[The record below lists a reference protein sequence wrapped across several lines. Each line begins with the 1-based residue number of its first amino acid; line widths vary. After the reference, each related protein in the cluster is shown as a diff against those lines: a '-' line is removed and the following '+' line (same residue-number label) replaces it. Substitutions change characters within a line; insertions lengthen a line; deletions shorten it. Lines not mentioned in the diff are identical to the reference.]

1 MSDIQSPPVI
11 LPAEQPDW
19 RLVREAIMS
28 SLDQAHGPLLKGEG
42 LANALGYKNLASLRQ
57 AKKRNQVGV
66 ALFELPNRK
75 GLYALTAEVA
85 DWLATCRLR
94 ADRDSELTK
103 QETAMP

>member
-1 MSDIQSPPVI
+1 MPDIPPEPI
-11 LPAEQPDW
+11 SERLNHPDW
-19 RLVREAIMS
+19 QLVRSAIMS

-103 QETAMP
+103 QEAAMP

>member
-1 MSDIQSPPVI
+1 MT
-11 LPAEQPDW
+11 
-19 RLVREAIMS
+19 
-28 SLDQAHGPLLKGEG
+28 SLEQAHGPLLKGG
-42 LANALGYKNLASLRQ
+42 ALANALGYKNLAALRQ

-94 ADRDSELTK
+94 ASRDSELPK
-103 QETAMP
+103 QEAAMP

>member
-1 MSDIQSPPVI
+1 
-11 LPAEQPDW
+11 
-19 RLVREAIMS
+19 MS

-85 DWLATCRLR
+85 DWLAMCRLQ
-94 ADRDSELTK
+94 AGGNSEISK

>member
-1 MSDIQSPPVI
+1 MSDFQSPPVI
-11 LPAEQPDW
+11 GHADLPNWQ
-19 RLVREAIMS
+19 LVRGAIMA
-28 SLDQAHGPLLKGEG
+28 SLEQAHGPLLKGDG

-94 ADRDSELTK
+94 PGRGSELPN
-103 QETAMP
+103 QEAAMP

>member
-1 MSDIQSPPVI
+1 MQDFQSAPTI
-11 LPAEQPDW
+11 ESSSHPDW
-19 RLVREAIMS
+19 QLVRSAIMS
-28 SLDQAHGPLLKGEG
+28 SLEQAHGPLLKGDG

-94 ADRDSELTK
+94 PGRGSELPK
-103 QETAMP
+103 QEAAMP